1 MTLLKYIK
9 IRSYEMGLVFRD
21 REFRGLLATG
31 THWLLDLL
39 GKTRVEVVSQ
49 RAPWLVH
56 EQLDMIV
63 KSGALAGRAVALDL
77 MDHERGLVW
86 IDGRFSHLLAPG
98 LCAYWVGQKEV
109 RVEIVDARQVR
120 FDHKDLSVIVRSP
133 TAKQLLDP

>member
-9 IRSYEMGLVFRD
+9 IRSYEMGMVFRD

-56 EQLDMIV
+56 E
-63 KSGALAGRAVALDL
+63 
-77 MDHERGLVW
+77 
-86 IDGRFSHLLAPG
+86 
-98 LCAYWVGQKEV
+98 
-109 RVEIVDARQVR
+109 
-120 FDHKDLSVIVRSP
+120 
-133 TAKQLLDP
+133 